1 MIDRILQ
8 FSIKYRVFIVVLG
21 LLLLGAGLYSATKLP
36 IDAVPDVT
44 SNQVQINTLAPGFA
58 PLEMEKY
65 VTFPIEVAMSSLPRK
80 EEIRSISQFGLSQVT
95 VTFED
100 DADVY
105 WARQLVLERLMEAER
120 ELPPGVSPELAPI
133 STGLGEIYQ
142 FTIERESSPGESAGR
157 KNLLPVSASS
167 TSSEESVEEESA
179 GVTTSTDNLMDLRTV
194 LDWYIKPQ
202 LRTVPGVI
210 EVNSFGGRE
219 KQYEVAVDPRK
230 LVSYGLTLRQ
240 VIEALEH
247 NNVNAGGAYIER
259 GGEQQLLR
267 GVGLIQ
273 STRDIENIVVSAQHG
288 TPVYVRDIAQVGL
301 GSQVRQGAA
310 TRDGEGETVMG
321 MVMMLK
327 GANSRT
333 VTGLVKE
340 KLQRLQKSLPAGVV
354 IKPFYDRTELVEQT
368 VSTAGKNLI
377 EGGVL
382 VILILF
388 LFLLQLRAGLIVSS
402 AIPLSMLFAI
412 IGMNYFGISA
422 NLMSL
427 GAIDFGLIVDAA
439 VIIVEN
445 CVRHLAEKRKELGR
459 PLTREERHQT
469 IWKGSVE
476 VRRAS
481 QFGEMII
488 IAAYI
493 PIVSLAG
500 MEGKMFKPMA
510 FTVILALSGALL
522 LSLTLTPALC
532 AIFLKDP
539 ARERENP
546 IVAFL
551 KRLYEPVL
559 RQAVRYRLVTVG
571 GALAFC
577 LVCISLFPLL
587 GSEFLPELDEGS
599 IAVNHMRL
607 KSVSLSESV
616 RETEMIEKTL
626 KSLPEVKTVVSRIGR
641 PEIATDPMGP
651 EMADTYVFLK
661 PKSERSN
668 GRSKDE
674 LVAEMSEAIEKFP
687 GVVASFS
694 QPIKFRMMELIE
706 GVGVRS
712 DVAIKIFGD
721 DLDTLLR
728 EANEIAKIVRAVP
741 GAEDVKVQQVT
752 GLPVLQININREA
765 IARYG
770 INVGDVQQI
779 VESAIAGTQA
789 TEVFEGF
796 MRFGLVVRFPT
807 WARKDAAA
815 IGNLQVSAPGGQKIP
830 LSQLAQIRSEEGPAE
845 VSRENGQRRITVE
858 ANVRE
863 RDIGS
868 FVAEAQTRVDSQV
881 KLPPGYIMDWSGM
894 YEHLESGRNRLMI
907 VVPVTFFL
915 IFLLLFTTFN
925 SLRQAALV
933 FTGIPFAITGGVL
946 ALLFRGMPFSMSA
959 GVGFI
964 ALFGVAVLNGVVMVS
979 FINQLRE
986 QGMLL
991 EKAIMEGAI
1000 TRLRPVLMTALVAS
1014 LGFVP
1019 MAISTGTGAEV
1030 QRPLAT
1036 VVIGGLITSTL
1047 LTLLVL
1053 PAIYRSFERE
1063 QSNATLERTHSKSD
1077 SEIT

>member
-8 FSIKYRVFIVVLG
+8 FSIKWRSFIVVLG
-21 LLLLGAGLYSATKLP
+21 FVLLGGGLYSATKLP

-44 SNQVQINTLAPGFA
+44 SNQVQINTLAAGFA
-58 PLEMEKY
+58 PVEMEKY

-100 DADVY
+100 GVDVY
-105 WARQLVLERLMEAER
+105 WARQLVLERLMEAQR
-120 ELPPGVSPELAPI
+120 ELPPGVAPELSPI

-142 FTIERESSPGESAGR
+142 FTVEREAPPGEPAD
-157 KNLLPVSASS
+157 KKDLLPVS
-167 TSSEESVEEESA
+167 TVSEADGGEVQHVDEL
-179 GVTTSTDNLMDLRTV
+179 TDLRTI

-219 KQYEVAVDPRK
+219 KQYEVLLDPRK

-240 VIEALEH
+240 VIEALER
-247 NNVNAGGAYIER
+247 NNVNAGGAYIEK

-267 GVGLIQ
+267 GIGLIQ
-273 STRDIENIVVSAQHG
+273 STGDIANIVVAAQNG
-288 TPVYVRDIAQVGL
+288 TPVYVRDIAQIGL
-301 GSQVRQGAA
+301 GAQVRQGAA
-310 TRDGEGETVMG
+310 TRDGKGETVIG
-321 MVMMLK
+321 MAMMLK
-327 GANSRT
+327 GENSRT
-333 VTGLVKE
+333 VTQRVKE
-340 KLQRLQKSLPAGVV
+340 KLQQIQKSLPTGVV
-354 IKPFYDRTELVEQT
+354 IKPFYDRTDLVEKT

-382 VILILF
+382 VILVLF

-412 IGMNYFGISA
+412 IGMNYFGVSA

-427 GAIDFGLIVDAA
+427 GAIDFGLIVDGA

-445 CVRHLAEKRKELGR
+445 SVRRLAERRKELR
-459 PLTREERHQT
+459 RDLTKDERVET
-469 IWKGSVE
+469 IWESSVE
-476 VRRAS
+476 VLKPAI
-481 QFGEMII
+481 FGMFII
-488 IAAYI
+488 ISAYI
-493 PIVSLAG
+493 PIVTLAG
-500 MEGKMFKPMA
+500 IEGKMFKPMA

-532 AIFLKDP
+532 ALFLKDP
-539 ARERENP
+539 VRERENP

-551 KRLYEPVL
+551 KRLYEPLL
-559 RQAVRYRLVTVG
+559 RGALRFRLATVG

-577 LVCISLFPLL
+577 LVCMALFPLL

-607 KSVSLSESV
+607 KSVSLTESV
-616 RETEMIEKTL
+616 RQTQMIEKTL
-626 KSLPEVKTVVSRIGR
+626 KHFPEVETVVSRIGR

-651 EMADTYVFLK
+651 DMADTYIFLK
-661 PKSERSN
+661 PKADWTN
-668 GRSKDE
+668 GKSKDE
-674 LVAEMSEAIEKFP
+674 LVGEMSEALEKFP
-687 GVVASFS
+687 GVVTSFS

-728 EANEIAKIVRAVP
+728 EANEVARIVRAVS

-770 INVGDVQQI
+770 INVADVQQI
-779 VESAIAGTQA
+779 IESAIAGTEA
-789 TEVFEGF
+789 TEVLEGF
-796 MRFGLVVRFPT
+796 MRFELVVRFPL
-807 WARKDAAA
+807 WARQDAAA
-815 IGNLQVSAPGGQKIP
+815 IGNLQVSAPGGQKVP
-830 LSQLAQIRSEEGPAE
+830 LSQLADIKSEEGPAE

-868 FVAEAQTRVDSQV
+868 FVAEAQRKVEEQV
-881 KLPPGYIMDWSGM
+881 KLPAGYTMDWSGM
-894 YEHLESGRNRLMI
+894 YEHLESGRKRLMI

-925 SLRQAALV
+925 SLKQAALV

-946 ALLFRGMPFSMSA
+946 ALLIRDMHFSMSA

-986 QGMLL
+986 QGMPL
-991 EKAIMEGAI
+991 EKAILEGAI

-1019 MAISTGTGAEV
+1019 MAFSTGTGAEV

-1047 LTLLVL
+1047 LTLFVL
-1053 PAIYRSFERE
+1053 PAIYRWFEK
-1063 QSNATLERTHSKSD
+1063 ERP
-1077 SEIT
+1077 EVEM

>member
-8 FSIKYRVFIVVLG
+8 FSIKWRVFIVVLG
-21 LLLLGAGLYSATKLP
+21 FVLLGAGLYSMTRLP

-44 SNQVQINTLAPGFA
+44 SNQVQINSLASGFA

-95 VTFED
+95 ITFED
-100 DADVY
+100 GVDIY
-105 WARQLVLERLMEAER
+105 WARQLVLERLLEAER
-120 ELPPGVSPELAPI
+120 ELPPGVAPELSPI

-142 FTIERESSPGESAGR
+142 FTVEREPAAIKATGVTDAP
-157 KNLLPVSASS
+157 PVSAP
-167 TSSEESVEEESA
+167 SEESADQNPQANE
-179 GVTTSTDNLMDLRTV
+179 LMELRTI

-202 LRTVPGVI
+202 LRVVPGVI

-219 KQYEVAVDPRK
+219 KQYEVLVDPSK
-230 LVSYGLTLRQ
+230 LVGYGLTLHQ
-240 VIEALEH
+240 VIEALER
-247 NNVNAGGAYIER
+247 NNVNAGGAYLER

-273 STRDIENIVVSAQHG
+273 STRDIENIVVTAQRG

-301 GSQVRQGAA
+301 GAQVRQGASS
-310 TRDGEGETVMG
+310 RDGKGESVMG
-321 MVMMLK
+321 MAMMLK
-327 GANSRT
+327 GENSRT
-333 VTGLVKE
+333 VTEQVKE
-340 KLQRLQKSLPAGVV
+340 KLQKLQKSLPAGVV
-354 IKPFYDRTELVEQT
+354 IKPFYDRTDLVDKTVRTAGVNLVE
-368 VSTAGKNLI
+368 
-377 EGGVL
+377 GGLL

-445 CVRHLAEKRKELGR
+445 CVRHLVERRKELGR
-459 PLTREERHQT
+459 PLTREERLDT
-469 IWKGSVE
+469 IWRGSVE

-522 LSLTLTPALC
+522 LSLTLIPALC
-532 AIFLKDP
+532 ALFLKD
-539 ARERENP
+539 RHEERENR

-551 KRLYEPVL
+551 KRIYEPLL
-559 RQAVRYRLVTVG
+559 RKAVRYRIATVG
-571 GALAFC
+571 ASLAFFAVC
-577 LVCISLFPLL
+577 LSLFPLL
-587 GSEFLPELDEGS
+587 GSEFLPELDEGAV
-599 IAVNHMRL
+599 AVNHARL
-607 KSVSLSESV
+607 KSASLTEAV
-616 RETEMIEKTL
+616 RQTQMVEKAL
-626 KSLPEVKTVVSRIGR
+626 KQYPEVETVVSRIGR

-651 EMADTYVFLK
+651 DMADTYVFLK
-661 PKSERSN
+661 PKSEWKSGKN
-668 GRSKDE
+668 KEE
-674 LVAEMSEAIEKFP
+674 LVGEMSEAVEKIP
-687 GVVASFS
+687 GVAASFS

-712 DVAIKIFGD
+712 DVGIKIFGD

-728 EANEIAKIVRAVP
+728 EANEVARVIRAVP
-741 GAEDVKVQQVT
+741 GAEDVKAQQVT

-770 INVGDVQQI
+770 INVADVQEIIQ
-779 VESAIAGTQA
+779 SAIAGTEA
-789 TEVFEGF
+789 TKVLEGF

-807 WARKDAAA
+807 WARGDAEA
-815 IGNLQVSAPGGQKIP
+815 IGNLLVSAPGGQKVP
-830 LSQLAQIRSEEGPAE
+830 LSQLAQIVSEEGPAE

-858 ANVRE
+858 ANVRG

-868 FVAEAQTRVDSQV
+868 FVTEAQSKVAEQV
-881 KLPPGYIMDWSGM
+881 KLPPGYTMDWGGM

-925 SLRQAALV
+925 SLKQAALV

-946 ALLFRGMPFSMSA
+946 ALLLRGMNFSMSA

-986 QGMLL
+986 EGRPL
-991 EKAIMEGAI
+991 EEAIIEGAL

-1014 LGFVP
+1014 LGFIP
-1019 MAISTGTGAEV
+1019 MAFSTGTGAEV

-1053 PAIYRSFERE
+1053 PAIYRWFEKERVKE
-1063 QSNATLERTHSKSD
+1063 RDEEEAEALEVST
-1077 SEIT
+1077 